1 MKMAETKEKQEELDL
16 QLEDEGQ
23 DVEVT
28 VEDKAATDDVQ
39 VEPVAEDQQ
48 TEDEFKKAENQTQ
61 KRINRL
67 TKKMREAEKN
77 AEEALRFAKQKE
89 QENQQLAQKLNQM
102 DTNYVDQYSGRVES
116 QMAQTEQNLRAAMEV
131 GDTEAAVA
139 AQKEMTRLAVEADRA
154 AQAKAANEQRNKAAE
169 AQTAAPAP
177 QPTRQPVQP
186 PPEPDAKAQAWA
198 QKNEW
203 FGNDSA
209 MTYAAFGI
217 HKDLVE
223 QEGIDPKSDEYYTEL
238 DKRMGD
244 EFPHKFANGAQSKK
258 VVQNVASASR
268 STNATGRSSGKRQV
282 RLTNRQVALA
292 KKLGVPLEEYAKYVK
307 E

>member
-1 MKMAETKEKQEELDL
+1 MAEAKEKQEELDL
-16 QLEDEGQ
+16 QLEDQ

-28 VEDKAATDDVQ
+28 IDDQPEDAQTDA
-39 VEPVAEDQQ
+39 VAQDDQ
-48 TEDEFKKAENQTQ
+48 TEDEFKKAESQTQ

-67 TKKMREAEKN
+67 TKKMRDAEKN
-77 AEEALRFAKQKE
+77 ADEALRFAKQKE
-89 QENQQLAQKLNQM
+89 QENKELAQKLNQM
-102 DTNYVDQYSGRVES
+102 DTNYVDQYSGRVDS
-116 QMAQTEQNLRAAMEV
+116 QMAQAEQKLRAAMEL
-131 GDTEAAVA
+131 GDTEAAVS
-139 AQKEMTRLAVEADRA
+139 AQKEMTTLAVEADRA
-154 AQAKAANEQRNKAAE
+154 AQAKAANERRKSAP
-169 AQTAAPAP
+169 PAP
-177 QPTRQPVQP
+177 QPVQQPVQQAP
-186 PPEPDAKAQAWA
+186 QEPDAKAQAWA

-238 DKRMGD
+238 NERMGK
-244 EFPHKFANGAQSKK
+244 EFPHKFNNGAQSRK

-268 STNATGRSSGKRQV
+268 STTGRSSGKKQV
-282 RLTNRQVALA
+282 RLTNRQVAIA

>member
-1 MKMAETKEKQEELDL
+1 MADIKEKQEELDL
-16 QLEDEGQ
+16 QLEEEGQ

-28 VEDKAATDDVQ
+28 LEDKAETDDVQ
-39 VEPVAEDQQ
+39 VEPIAEDQQ
-48 TEDEFKKAENQTQ
+48 TEDEFKKAESQTQ

-77 AEEALRFAKQKE
+77 AEEALRFAKQKD

-131 GDTEAAVA
+131 GDTEGAVA

-169 AQTAAPAP
+169 AQTIP
-177 QPTRQPVQP
+177 QPDPRAYRQGVQT

-238 DKRMGD
+238 DKRMGE

-268 STNATGRSSGKRQV
+268 STGTGRSSGKRQV

>member
-1 MKMAETKEKQEELDL
+1 MAEAKEKQEELDL
-16 QLEDEGQ
+16 QLEDQ

-28 VEDKAATDDVQ
+28 IDDQPEDVQ
-39 VEPVAEDQQ
+39 TDAVAQDDQ
-48 TEDEFKKAENQTQ
+48 TEDEFKKAESQTQ

-67 TKKMREAEKN
+67 TKKMRDAEKN
-77 AEEALRFAKQKE
+77 ADEALRFAKQKE
-89 QENQQLAQKLNQM
+89 QENKELAQKLNQM
-102 DTNYVDQYSGRVES
+102 DTNYVDQYSGRVDS
-116 QMAQTEQNLRAAMEV
+116 QMAQAEQKLRAAMEI
-131 GDTEAAVA
+131 GDTEAAVS
-139 AQKEMTRLAVEADRA
+139 AQKEMTTLAVEADRA
-154 AQAKAANEQRNKAAE
+154 AQAKAANERRKSAS
-169 AQTAAPAP
+169 PAP
-177 QPTRQPVQP
+177 QPVQQPVQQAP
-186 PPEPDAKAQAWA
+186 QEPDAKAQAWA

-238 DKRMGD
+238 NERMGK
-244 EFPHKFANGAQSKK
+244 EFPHKFNNGAQSRK

-268 STNATGRSSGKRQV
+268 STTGRSSGKKQV
-282 RLTNRQVALA
+282 RLTNRQVAIA

>member
-1 MKMAETKEKQEELDL
+1 MANTKEKQEELDL
-16 QLEDEGQ
+16 QIEDEGQ

-28 VEDKAATDDVQ
+28 VEDKAETEDVQ

-48 TEDEFKKAENQTQ
+48 TEDEFKKAENQTT

-89 QENQQLAQKLNQM
+89 QENQELAQKLNQM

-116 QMAQTEQNLRAAMEV
+116 QLAQTEQNLRAAMEI

-154 AQAKAANEQRNKAAE
+154 AQAKAANAERNKAAE
-169 AQTAAPAP
+169 EQTATPAP
-177 QPTRQPVQP
+177 QPARQPAPPP

-223 QEGIDPKSDEYYTEL
+223 QEGIDPKSDDYYTEL
-238 DKRMGD
+238 DKRMGE

-268 STNATGRSSGKRQV
+268 TTGRSSGKRQV

>member
-1 MKMAETKEKQEELDL
+1 MAEAKEKQEELDL

-28 VEDKAATDDVQ
+28 LEDKTETNDVQ
-39 VEPVAEDQQ
+39 AEPVAEDQQ
-48 TEDEFKKAENQTQ
+48 AEDEFKKAENQTQ

-89 QENQQLAQKLNQM
+89 QENQELAQKLTQM

-116 QMAQTEQNLRAAMEV
+116 QMAQAEQNLRTAMDV
-131 GDTEAAVA
+131 GDSEGVVA

-154 AQAKAANEQRNKAAE
+154 AQAKAANEQRNKAAQ
-169 AQTAAPAP
+169 ARTAP
-177 QPTRQPVQP
+177 QSDERAYRQGVQP

-268 STNATGRSSGKRQV
+268 TTGRSSGKRQV
-282 RLTNRQVALA
+282 KLTNRQVALA
-292 KKLGVPLEEYAKYVK
+292 KKLGVPLAEYAKYVK

>member
-1 MKMAETKEKQEELDL
+1 MAEAKEKQEELDL
-16 QLEDEGQ
+16 QLEDQ

-28 VEDKAATDDVQ
+28 IDDQPENVQTDVVVQ
-39 VEPVAEDQQ
+39 DDQ
-48 TEDEFKKAENQTQ
+48 TEDEFKKAESQTQ

-67 TKKMREAEKN
+67 TKKMRDAEKN
-77 AEEALRFAKQKE
+77 ADEALRFAKQKE
-89 QENQQLAQKLNQM
+89 QENQALAQKLNQM
-102 DTNYVDQYSGRVES
+102 DTNYVDQYSGRVDS
-116 QMAQTEQNLRAAMEV
+116 QMAQAEQKLRSAMEL
-131 GDTEAAVA
+131 GDTEAAVS
-139 AQKEMTRLAVEADRA
+139 AQKEMTTLAVEADRA
-154 AQAKAANEQRNKAAE
+154 AQAKAANERLKSVP
-169 AQTAAPAP
+169 PAP
-177 QPTRQPVQP
+177 QQVQQPILQAP
-186 PPEPDAKAQAWA
+186 QEPDAKAQAWA

-238 DKRMGD
+238 NERMVK
-244 EFPHKFANGAQSKK
+244 EFPHKFNNGAQSRK

-268 STNATGRSSGKRQV
+268 STTGRSSGKKQV
-282 RLTNRQVALA
+282 RLTNRQVAIA

>member
-1 MKMAETKEKQEELDL
+1 MAEAKEKQEELDL
-16 QLEDEGQ
+16 QLEDQ

-28 VEDKAATDDVQ
+28 IDDQPEDVQ
-39 VEPVAEDQQ
+39 IDAVAQDDQ
-48 TEDEFKKAENQTQ
+48 TEDEFKKAESQTQ

-67 TKKMREAEKN
+67 TKKMRDAEKN
-77 AEEALRFAKQKE
+77 ADEALRFAKQKE
-89 QENQQLAQKLNQM
+89 QENKELAQKLNQM
-102 DTNYVDQYSGRVES
+102 DTNYVDQYSGRVDS
-116 QMAQTEQNLRAAMEV
+116 QMAQAEQKLRAAMEL
-131 GDTEAAVA
+131 GDTEAAVS
-139 AQKEMTRLAVEADRA
+139 AQKEMTTLAVEADRA
-154 AQAKAANEQRNKAAE
+154 AQAKAANERRKS
-169 AQTAAPAP
+169 APPAL
-177 QPTRQPVQP
+177 QPVQQP
-186 PPEPDAKAQAWA
+186 VQQAPQEPDAKAQAWA

-238 DKRMGD
+238 NERMVK
-244 EFPHKFANGAQSKK
+244 EFPHKFNNGAQSRK

-268 STNATGRSSGKRQV
+268 STTGRSSGKKQV
-282 RLTNRQVALA
+282 RLTNRQVAIA

>member
-1 MKMAETKEKQEELDL
+1 
-16 QLEDEGQ
+16 
-23 DVEVT
+23 
-28 VEDKAATDDVQ
+28 
-39 VEPVAEDQQ
+39 
-48 TEDEFKKAENQTQ
+48 
-61 KRINRL
+61 
-67 TKKMREAEKN
+67 MREAEKN

-89 QENQQLAQKLNQM
+89 QENQALTQKLTQM

-169 AQTAAPAP
+169 AQKIAGTSTYPSVAP
-177 QPTRQPVQP
+177 P

-223 QEGIDPKSDEYYTEL
+223 QEGIDPKTDEYYTEL
-238 DKRMGD
+238 DKRMGE

-268 STNATGRSSGKRQV
+268 STGTGRSSGKRQV
-282 RLTNRQVALA
+282 KLTNRQVALA
-292 KKLGVPLEEYAKYVK
+292 KKLGVPLAEYAKYVK

>member
-1 MKMAETKEKQEELDL
+1 MAEAKEKQEELDL
-16 QLEDEGQ
+16 QLEDQ

-28 VEDKAATDDVQ
+28 IDDQPEDVQ
-39 VEPVAEDQQ
+39 TDAVAQDDQ
-48 TEDEFKKAENQTQ
+48 TEDEFKKAESQTQ

-67 TKKMREAEKN
+67 TKKMRDAEKN
-77 AEEALRFAKQKE
+77 ADEALRFAKQKE
-89 QENQQLAQKLNQM
+89 QENKELAQKLNQM
-102 DTNYVDQYSGRVES
+102 DTNYVDQYSGRVDS
-116 QMAQTEQNLRAAMEV
+116 QMAQAEQKLRSAMEL
-131 GDTEAAVA
+131 GDTEAAVS
-139 AQKEMTRLAVEADRA
+139 AQKEMTTLAVEADRA
-154 AQAKAANEQRNKAAE
+154 AQAKAANERRKSAS
-169 AQTAAPAP
+169 PAP
-177 QPTRQPVQP
+177 QPVQQPVQQAP
-186 PPEPDAKAQAWA
+186 QEPDAKAQAWA

-238 DKRMGD
+238 NERMVK
-244 EFPHKFANGAQSKK
+244 EFPHKFNNGAQSRK

-268 STNATGRSSGKRQV
+268 STTGRSSGKKQV
-282 RLTNRQVALA
+282 RLTNRQVAIA